1 LEVRAWY
8 GARVKGQSGSRAK
21 GAMVEGF
28 EGQRAITIKI
38 TMTIMIITITTT
50 ITMTM
55 TITIIGSRAK
65 GQGSRVKGQGSR
77 VKG

>member
-1 LEVRAWY
+1 MEVRAWY
-8 GARVKGQSGSRAK
+8 GARVKGQRGSRAK

-50 ITMTM
+50 MTMTM
-55 TITIIGSRAK
+55 AIIGSRAK